1 MMDPPSAAAGER
13 IGVVFIHGVGE
24 TEPGWINQY
33 VVDRLVANGATLT
46 FDSHSE
52 VYPLRD
58 RGSSKPTRTFTV
70 FARRCHD
77 DAGRRVALL
86 ELFWSDLSRI
96 GQSAAAST
104 LAAVRLFYEAP
115 RVIGSASLRGTSFG
129 LSGVVGRLTL
139 AANWLVRWP
148 ISGTNAATLTCA
160 AVLLVLIQA
169 ARIGPASAWLQ
180 DLDLFWPIGLT
191 LLFLT
196 ILGLALGRFHAHRD
210 IALADLSFA
219 TSLFSAVF
227 LGLLIWSRVRF
238 GAYGVGLGDGPI
250 VYIWA
255 ASNIIMPLWIVWT
268 FLIVLAIL
276 LFGLLALLRG
286 VRLASPRIAPL
297 SRTGA
302 ALGLSTIQGM
312 IWKIVMAFL
321 WVLMMGV
328 LVTQA
333 VTDPSG
339 CSTDMVEHCRSLNRL
354 NLRLGVVT
362 LVNLTMAFTLVL
374 MFMLLVQ
381 IRGLL
386 HRTYKSSLIDLKRQL
401 PRLIVS
407 EWIVAAM
414 FAFTL
419 FNAYNFYGV
428 RAVDYSNEFLKTSY
442 ALPYSVY
449 NWLEGKGFQEI
460 VRYTAGGAGLVA
472 LLAYLRILGS
482 VRDASRGVLH
492 IARDLVDHHYAATS
506 MISRSLAGSARTEP
520 ETYPRRERIQNRMR
534 ELMAS
539 IANTEHFDRVIFVSH
554 SQGTVILHDYL
565 SGAQAAEDLAYAH
578 RIDVITL
585 ASPLTHLYKHY
596 FPAYDGVP
604 GPTERLLGKLASW
617 TNMWRI
623 DDPIGNRIDMTKS
636 DLVTNRTLPAGGHV
650 DYWREKAVCDAILDL
665 IGRDPVTGART
676 ATAKRHATRSPATTA
691 IALLPDSI
699 GLLQATPSTCAATGP
714 MT

>member
-1 MMDPPSAAAGER
+1 MADPAPAAGER

-33 VVDRLVANGATLT
+33 VVDRLVANGATLS

-58 RGSSKPTRTFTV
+58 RGSSKPTKTFTV

-77 DAGRRVALL
+77 DAGRNIALL

-115 RVIGSASLRGTSFG
+115 RVIGSASLRGTNFG
-129 LSGVVGRLTL
+129 LSGLVGQLTL

-148 ISGTNAATLTCA
+148 ISGTNAAALTCA
-160 AVLLVLIQA
+160 AVLLVLVQV
-169 ARIGPASAWLQ
+169 ARFGPATAWLQ
-180 DLDLFWPIGLT
+180 DLDLFWPIGATLVVLT
-191 LLFLT
+191 F
-196 ILGLALGRFHAHRD
+196 LGLVIGKYNAHRD
-210 IALADLSFA
+210 IALADLSFS

-227 LGLLIWSRVRF
+227 LGLLIWSRVQF
-238 GAYGVGLGDGPI
+238 GAYGIGLSDGPI
-250 VYIWA
+250 VYLWA

-268 FLIVLAIL
+268 LFIVLAIL
-276 LFGLLALLRG
+276 LFGFLGLLRG
-286 VRLASPRIAPL
+286 LRLASPRLAPL
-297 SRTGA
+297 SRPGA

-333 VTDPSG
+333 ITDPNG
-339 CSTDMVEHCRSLNRL
+339 CSTDMAEHCRSLNRL

-362 LVNLTMAFTLVL
+362 VVNLTMAFTLVL
-374 MFMLLVQ
+374 IFMLLVQ
-381 IRGLL
+381 IRSLM
-386 HRTYKSSLIDLKRQL
+386 HRAFAPSLIDLKRQL

-414 FAFTL
+414 FLFTL

-428 RAVDYSNEFLKTSY
+428 RVVDYTNEFFKTSY
-442 ALPYSVY
+442 ALPYSLY
-449 NWLEGKGFQEI
+449 DWLEGKGFQEI
-460 VRYTAGGAGLVA
+460 VRYMAGGAGLAA

-506 MISRSLAGSARTEP
+506 MISRSLSGSARTEP
-520 ETYPRRERIQNRMR
+520 ETYPRRERIQKRMR

-565 SGAQAAEDLAYAH
+565 SSPQAAEDLSYAH
-578 RIDVITL
+578 RIDVVTL

-604 GPTERLLGKLASW
+604 GPTEGLTGKLASW

-623 DDPIGNRIDMTKS
+623 DDPIGNRVDIARS
-636 DLVTNRTLPAGGHV
+636 GLVTNKTLPAGGHV
-650 DYWREKAVCDAILDL
+650 DYWREKAVCEAILDL
-665 IGRDPVTGART
+665 IGRTGQTAPRPSAATPPTEPKPVAMWTGT
-676 ATAKRHATRSPATTA
+676 GPAP
-691 IALLPDSI
+691 L
-699 GLLQATPSTCAATGP
+699 GLLQMAPTTLAETGP